1 MGSVSWQGVMLPR
14 LQPGAPAP
22 GPAEQHQPSAALAH
36 TGCQHRG
43 AILAKCSHQAPTAS
57 VLQRGVRWPSPCVAW
72 IRPCTAATQHC
83 RAAGTQAPHS
93 SPGTARASPTHG
105 HAGLGGGGDSVMP
118 RSVCW
123 SWVGWPVLGANFWAE
138 MCLFPAG
145 DELASVAAALLD
157 DHVLVVADDNFALLV
172 VEHGEGTHPDRGAG
186 GAGHLV
192 GLVEL
197 QQTLWGDTGRA
208 NITPCRGPAGL
219 GVHGGSGGSKPLLPV
234 CRRGW
239 WA

>member
-22 GPAEQHQPSAALAH
+22 APAEQHQPLAALAH

-57 VLQRGVRWPSPCVAW
+57 VLQRGVRWPFPCIAW
-72 IRPCTAATQHC
+72 IRACTAGTQRC
-83 RAAGTQAPHS
+83 GAAGTQAPHS
-93 SPGTARASPTHG
+93 SPGTARALLTHG
-105 HAGLGGGGDSVMP
+105 HAGLGGGGGSAMP
-118 RSVCW
+118 RSARW
-123 SWVGWPVLGANFWAE
+123 SWVGRPVLGASFWAE
-138 MCLFPAG
+138 MCPFPAG

-208 NITPCRGPAGL
+208 KHHPLLWPAGL
-219 GVHGGSGGSKPLLPV
+219 GVHGGEWQQQPPLT
-234 CRRGW
+234 CM
-239 WA
+239 